1 MHFKNLFSGC
11 VNALCGGERIW
22 FSVPT
27 VLVLQI
33 VTLATLRLD
42 SLVWFVFETGFYSV
56 AKLAW
61 NAEHSI
67 FSLPSAGIAS
77 LVRFYFFFVFLFLF

>member
-1 MHFKNLFSGC
+1 M
-11 VNALCGGERIW
+11 NALCGGERIW

-33 VTLATLRLD
+33 VTLVSLRRD
-42 SLVWFVFETGFYSV
+42 SLVWFGFETGFYSV